1 MSNKSDKKSNT
12 GFGKKWCESNVVF
25 LPKDKPEAKAYLHEY
40 LGIPIKRA

>member
-1 MSNKSDKKSNT
+1 MSNKIDKKPNIDW
-12 GFGKKWCESNVVF
+12 GKKWRESNVVF